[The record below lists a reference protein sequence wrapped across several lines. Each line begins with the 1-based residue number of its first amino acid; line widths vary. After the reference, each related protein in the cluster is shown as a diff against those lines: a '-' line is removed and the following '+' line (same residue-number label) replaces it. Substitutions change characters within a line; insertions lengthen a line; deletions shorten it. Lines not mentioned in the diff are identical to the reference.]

1 MSHSRDDPG
10 LSASSPAAST
20 SSSSVDAEIS
30 KLSQFGN
37 LVVSRTRGEAII
49 FSVNCTPVA
58 RVTVADIR
66 GDKVRIACE
75 SLPSVRIDREQIF
88 YEVLAETDKLTL
100 DQKSRIRIWLAN
112 NKAR

>member
-1 MSHSRDDPG
+1 MSHSRDDPNY
-10 LSASSPAAST
+10 A
-20 SSSSVDAEIS
+20 DAEIE
-30 KLSQFGN
+30 KLAKFGN

-49 FSVNCTPVA
+49 FSINAVPVA

-75 SLPSVRIDREQIF
+75 TLPSVRIDREQIF
-88 YEVLAETDKLTL
+88 YQVLAETEELTQE
-100 DQKSRIRIWLAN
+100 QKRSVLEWLAN